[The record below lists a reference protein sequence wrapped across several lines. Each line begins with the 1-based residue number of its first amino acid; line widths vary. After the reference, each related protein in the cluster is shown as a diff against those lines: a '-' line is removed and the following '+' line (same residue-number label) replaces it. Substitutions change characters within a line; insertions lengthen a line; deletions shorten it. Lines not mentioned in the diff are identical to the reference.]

1 MGARAARRGLGAAY
15 LYKPDENGNWDLIK
29 TFVPL
34 PDVTQNPVV
43 ADGNFGWSV
52 ALDESGTAVIGA
64 PFDRG
69 VGALFVWRQVQ
80 PNIWT
85 PLPRIG
91 PPESAAIGDLFGFSV
106 AIENSLAV
114 AGARNTEVAGR
125 QQAGAA
131 YIYEISSDD
140 ATLVQTLTAPDPALI
155 AHFGASVALKDDRL
169 VVGSPSPNVVGSVYL
184 HYRNDAGP
192 WEVSEKVLGSSPSGS
207 TRIRYG
213 AATAVRRTAL
223 MVGAPAND
231 LDGVAGLADAYVLV
245 EVQVCSSS
253 IEGPAPIIFPDAQ
266 GISINSITLSIPE
279 KRYVRSNKLYIFLQ
293 MFYVL
298 SSRSQTHFFT

>member
-1 MGARAARRGLGAAY
+1 MGARAARQGKGAAY
-15 LYKPDENGNWDLIK
+15 LYKPDENGNWDLIE
-29 TFVPL
+29 TFL
-34 PDVTQNPVV
+34 PDPDVNQNPDNV

-69 VGALFVWRQVQ
+69 DDRGAGSLFVWRQVE

-85 PLPRIG
+85 QLPRID
-91 PPESAAIGDLFGFSV
+91 PPSIAQSGDLFGFSV

-169 VVGSPSPNVVGSVYL
+169 VVGSPAPNAAGSVYL
-184 HYRNDAGP
+184 HYQNDAGL
-192 WEVSEKVLGSSPSGS
+192 WEVSEKVLGSNPSGS
-207 TRIRYG
+207 TGTRYG

-231 LDGVAGLADAYVLV
+231 LDEVAGLVDGYVLV

-279 KRYVRSNKLYIFLQ
+279 KRYV
-293 MFYVL
+293 
-298 SSRSQTHFFT
+298 SQTSYILCSFPS